1 MNKRVAKALENMIE
15 IRRNAYVAAS
25 LFVHENPDAAAEI
38 GASFIGVHVEIARCT
53 LHVNRLNVDAIRKRT
68 AIKQVLTLMQ
78 KLGYVQHLP
87 QNFAELC
94 FLDRAQCTIRSR
106 S

>member
-1 MNKRVAKALENMIE
+1 M
-15 IRRNAYVAAS
+15 RNGRSGRNRA
-25 LFVHENPDAAAEI
+25 P
-38 GASFIGVHVEIARCT
+38 FIGVHVDIIRRA
-53 LHVNRLNVDAIRKRT
+53 LQVNRPNVDAIRNGT

-87 QNFAELC
+87 QNFAELR
-94 FLDRAQCTIRSR
+94 FLGRAQQTIRTR